1 MSAYVSKIDFS
12 KMFPNS
18 QIPSEEIELYLKTA
32 SVDIDSLTF
41 NRIVACG
48 FDSLTQFQKEKVQ
61 NAVCRQAELRFQ
73 NKELFESV
81 IQSYSING
89 VSVTLDK
96 SRLITICGATTS
108 TDIYSELKQSG
119 LCVRRL

>member
-1 MSAYVSKIDFS
+1 MSAYVTKDNFV
-12 KMFPNS
+12 KMFPKT
-18 QIPSEEIELYLKTA
+18 QMPSDEIELYLKTA

-89 VSVTLDK
+89 VSVTFDK
-96 SRLITICGATTS
+96 SRLVTICGATTS

>member
-1 MSAYVSKIDFS
+1 
-12 KMFPNS
+12 MFPKS
-18 QIPSEEIELYLKTA
+18 QIPSDEIDLYLKTA

-48 FDSLTQFQKEKVQ
+48 FDMLTNFQKEKVQ
-61 NAVCRQAELRFQ
+61 NAVCRQAEFRFQ
-73 NKELFESV
+73 NQELFDGV
-81 IQSYSING
+81 IQSYSLNG
-89 VSVTLDK
+89 ASVTFDK
-96 SRLITICGATTS
+96 SRLVTICGATTS

>member
-1 MSAYVSKIDFS
+1 MSAYVTKTDFS

-18 QIPSEEIELYLKTA
+18 QIPSDEVELYLKTA

-48 FDSLTQFQKEKVQ
+48 FDSLTPFQKEKVQ
-61 NAVCRQAELRFQ
+61 NAVCRQAELRYQ
-73 NKELFESV
+73 NQELFDSI
-81 IQSYSING
+81 IQSYSLNG
-89 VSVTLDK
+89 ASVTFDK
-96 SRLITICGATTS
+96 SRLVTICGATTS
-108 TDIYSELKQSG
+108 SDIYSELKQSG

>member
-1 MSAYVSKIDFS
+1 MSAYVTKDDFV
-12 KMFPNS
+12 KMFPKT
-18 QIPSEEIELYLKTA
+18 QIPSDEIELYLKTA

-61 NAVCRQAELRFQ
+61 SAVCRQAEFRYQ
-73 NKELFESV
+73 NQELFDSL
-81 IQSYSING
+81 IQSYSLNG
-89 VSVTLDK
+89 ASVTFDK
-96 SRLITICGATTS
+96 SRLVTICGATTS
-108 TDIYSELKQSG
+108 KDIYAELKQSG

>member
-1 MSAYVSKIDFS
+1 MSAYVTKDDFV
-12 KMFPNS
+12 KMFPKT
-18 QIPSEEIELYLKTA
+18 QIPSDEIELYLKTA

-48 FDSLTQFQKEKVQ
+48 FDSLTLFQKEKVQ

-81 IQSYSING
+81 IQSYSIND
-89 VSVTLDK
+89 VSVTFDK
-96 SRLITICGATTS
+96 SRLVTICGATTS

>member
-1 MSAYVSKIDFS
+1 MSAYVTKDDFV
-12 KMFPNS
+12 KMFPKT
-18 QIPSEEIELYLKTA
+18 QIPPNEMELYLKTA

-48 FDSLTQFQKEKVQ
+48 FDSLTPFQKEKVQ
-61 NAVCRQAELRFQ
+61 NAVCRQAELRYQ
-73 NKELFESV
+73 NQELFDSV

-89 VSVTLDK
+89 VSVTYDK
-96 SRLITICGATTS
+96 SRLITVCGATTS
-108 TDIYSELKQSG
+108 KDIYAELKQSG

>member
-1 MSAYVSKIDFS
+1 
-12 KMFPNS
+12 MFPKT
-18 QIPSEEIELYLKTA
+18 QMPSDEIELYLKTA

-89 VSVTLDK
+89 VSVTFDK
-96 SRLITICGATTS
+96 SRLVTICGATTS